1 LVLGVVGWLM
11 KAFNFPRAPFLIGF
25 VLSIPL
31 ERYYYLTDNLY
42 SFSEWAFRPGVLAMA
57 AILLLPVVLA
67 VVRKVRPPKKTPVDE
82 DLPDDDDHVDEELG
96 PRTWS
101 AVVSG
106 GFLAVFIVAFILALQ
121 FPSAASLLP
130 RIITI
135 IGAVLSLVALVV
147 DLRALRIGER
157 FSDEDAARWRTV
169 VRTVAIALAWL
180 LAFVVLT
187 YILGAVVA
195 AAIYVP
201 VFLWRVAHASW
212 RALVIYP
219 VILVAVL
226 LVARAYAEI
235 VLPLGYINLGI

>member
-1 LVLGVVGWLM
+1 
-11 KAFNFPRAPFLIGF
+11 
-25 VLSIPL
+25 
-31 ERYYYLTDNLY
+31 
-42 SFSEWAFRPGVLAMA
+42 MA
-57 AILLLPVVLA
+57 AILLLPVVMA
-67 VVRKVRPPKKTPVDE
+67 VVRKVRPSKAPVDE
-82 DLPDDDDHVDEELG
+82 ELPDDDEDVDEELG

-106 GFLAVFIVAFILALQ
+106 GFLAVFLVAFILALQ
-121 FPSAASLLP
+121 FASAASLLP
-130 RIITI
+130 KIITV

-157 FSDEDAARWRTV
+157 FSGEDAARWRTI

-187 YILGAVVA
+187 YMFGAVVA
-195 AAIYVP
+195 TAIYVP
-201 VFLWRVAHASW
+201 IFLWRVAHASW